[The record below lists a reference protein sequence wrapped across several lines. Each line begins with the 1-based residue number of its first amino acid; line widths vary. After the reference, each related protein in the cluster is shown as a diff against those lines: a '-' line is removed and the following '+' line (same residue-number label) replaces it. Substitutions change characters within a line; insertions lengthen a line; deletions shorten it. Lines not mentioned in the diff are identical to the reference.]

1 MLYLRILK
9 AQTANSCLVIRH
21 LSFEILL
28 MAGHSKYA
36 NIKHRKAA
44 VDAKRGKVW
53 TKLSKAITVAAK
65 MGGGDPDANPRLRLA
80 VSDAK
85 AVSMP
90 KDNIERAIKKGT
102 GELESD
108 NLEEVIYEGY
118 GAGGVAVM
126 CDALTDNR
134 NRTAPELRKIFEVN
148 GGSLGSTNCVGYMFD
163 RKGVFL
169 LAADKIG
176 EEQIMELALEAGA
189 EDIQRV
195 EDMWEVTCP
204 PEAYGDLAAAL
215 EDAEITTD
223 SQELTRISQ
232 HSTAVE
238 DIDTA
243 RRVLK
248 LIEAL
253 DDHDDIQNVS
263 SNFDIPDEM
272 MAELETE

>member
-1 MLYLRILK
+1 
-9 AQTANSCLVIRH
+9 
-21 LSFEILL
+21 

-53 TKLSKAITVAAK
+53 TKLSKAITVAAR

-118 GAGGVAVM
+118 GAGGVAIM
-126 CDALTDNR
+126 ADALTDNR
-134 NRTAPELRKIFEVN
+134 NRTAPELRKLFEVN
-148 GGSLGSTNCVGYMFD
+148 GGSLGSTNCVAYMFE
-163 RKGVFL
+163 RKGIFVVD
-169 LAADKIG
+169 AEKIG

-189 EDIQRV
+189 DDVDRSGEV
-195 EDMWEVTCP
+195 WEIVCS
-204 PEAYGDLAAAL
+204 PEAYSDVAAAL
-215 EDAEITTD
+215 ENAEITPE

-232 HSTAVE
+232 HSAAVE

-243 RRVLK
+243 RKVLR
-248 LIEAL
+248 LMEAL

-263 SNFDIPDEM
+263 SNVDIPDELM
-272 MAELETE
+272 EQLEAEQ